1 MHPGSHKPDTA
12 GDLARYF
19 NNAQQLS
26 QHETLG
32 QIVAEI
38 LRSGSNLN
46 RTAICSRLVRR
57 LELAGSMEEERHYH
71 KLIGFLPGR
80 QNDV

>member
-19 NNAQQLS
+19 NNSEQLS

-32 QIVAEI
+32 QIIAEI
-38 LRSGSNLN
+38 LRSGSALN
-46 RTAICSRLVRR
+46 RTATRTSSGTDGQYGRR
-57 LELAGSMEEERHYH
+57 KALSQTDRPFAWSS
-71 KLIGFLPGR
+71 
-80 QNDV
+80 Q

>member
-46 RTAICSRLVRR
+46 RTAIVLRSAPDSYVAWNWRAVWKKN
-57 LELAGSMEEERHYH
+57 G
-71 KLIGFLPGR
+71 IIT
-80 QNDV
+80 N